1 MKTILAI
8 ILGFFALVIVGG
20 FLATATSIISAPGRV
35 VRETLKTENII
46 DNYEMFFDLNA
57 GFERRVADIQSYKP
71 MMETAS
77 GEEQNR
83 LRIELTGLQQTCRD
97 LVTRYNAASEKMNR
111 SVFKSSNLP
120 YTLEM
125 SSCQ

>member
-8 ILGFFALVIVGG
+8 IFGFFALVIVGG

-71 MMETAS
+71 MLEAAS
-77 GEEQNR
+77 GEEQNL

-97 LVTRYNAASEKMNR
+97 LATRYNAASAKMNR
-111 SVFKSSNLP
+111 SAFKSANLP